1 MVALSKDGDIR
12 FIAVGVKKFSSFM
25 ISKGADISFQYVAII
40 LT

>member
-1 MVALSKDGDIR
+1 MVALFKDDYIR
-12 FIAVGVKKFSSFM
+12 FIAIVGKKVSSFM